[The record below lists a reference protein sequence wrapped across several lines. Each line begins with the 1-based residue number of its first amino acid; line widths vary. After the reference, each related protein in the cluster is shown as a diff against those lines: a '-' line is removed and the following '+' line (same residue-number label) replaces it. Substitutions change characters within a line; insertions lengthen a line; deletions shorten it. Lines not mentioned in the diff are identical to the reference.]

1 MRTCLLGFLVTAA
14 LAAAQQV
21 AESSSS
27 PLSAATDTGR
37 QQDRAQVEQQWSQM
51 EKALRTA
58 AESAVGKVFPTL
70 VKASSEAE
78 VSGDCQAALL
88 KVILG
93 VRRLKDWAIRLVDSS
108 GKLPMGIMTG
118 SVAALGAYDQC
129 LSVHYDDDTHD
140 PIVGR
145 YCTLNIQF
153 PYLPRTF
160 KNSSEIIKEKDSF
173 MHWVYN
179 YGKWMKYFPIRIGI
193 CLPSHCVKEDL
204 EKLGKYIVKP
214 VNMKSWVGTCEGK
227 TPTKITTLQVVVLS
241 ILGALLVLVFLGT
254 CIDRMCGPKKAE
266 KPNSQSGHL
275 GLATKMLASFSF
287 VANTRKLLYPRRS
300 RDTLCVLHGI
310 RVLSCL
316 WIILGHTYF
325 LADIVSFIRFKRLKT
340 LEDLNT
346 DVAFTAIENFLPVD
360 TFFFISGLLIV
371 YSNWGRLEKKKGK
384 LNVLSAFL
392 QRFWRMTPS
401 YMLVVGVFLLLP
413 LVGSGPLWKETMDPL
428 LENCMQSWWTNLLYV
443 SNYLPYDKM
452 CLLHT
457 WFQAVNMQFFIIALP
472 LLLFVYK
479 CRVLG
484 LTLVVSLCLISTL
497 AVGLITYFF
506 QLPPALL
513 LSTSEWSKA
522 VQHLNLIYFQPFT
535 HFGPFCVGL
544 FCGYYLIQN
553 KGITLK
559 PTTLVVG
566 WLSALVCALVALLG
580 AYPFRAGYDVD
591 SVLMAFYAA
600 MHRTVWC
607 VAVAWLTV
615 ACELGHG
622 GLLNE
627 TLSWRGLVPLST
639 LSYLI
644 YLIHPLVVYVHV
656 ATTRE
661 IVNLDHFTM
670 CYSFLGHATISVGL
684 AYVAHVVV
692 ELPFASLKD
701 IVWRRSSSTTT
712 TDPRQCCPT
721 LGAKGPELHTVCVPG
736 LNGAVRQQP
745 LDLGL
750 PTRA

>member
-1 MRTCLLGFLVTAA
+1 MTF
-14 LAAAQQV
+14 
-21 AESSSS
+21 
-27 PLSAATDTGR
+27 PKDTHF
-37 QQDRAQVEQQWSQM
+37 D
-51 EKALRTA
+51 KC
-58 AESAVGKVFPTL
+58 
-70 VKASSEAE
+70 SEE
-78 VSGDCQAALL
+78 V
-88 KVILG
+88 
-93 VRRLKDWAIRLVDSS
+93 VDSS

-204 EKLGKYIVKP
+204 EKLGKY
-214 VNMKSWVGTCEGK
+214 
-227 TPTKITTLQVVVLS
+227 
-241 ILGALLVLVFLGT
+241 
-254 CIDRMCGPKKAE
+254 
-266 KPNSQSGHL
+266 
-275 GLATKMLASFSF
+275 
-287 VANTRKLLYPRRS
+287 
-300 RDTLCVLHGI
+300 
-310 RVLSCL
+310 
-316 WIILGHTYF
+316 
-325 LADIVSFIRFKRLKT
+325 KRLKT

-622 GLLNE
+622 GQDNNWFFAFISSLL
-627 TLSWRGLVPLST
+627 S
-639 LSYLI
+639 
-644 YLIHPLVVYVHV
+644 V
-656 ATTRE
+656 AFRTR
-661 IVNLDHFTM
+661 
-670 CYSFLGHATISVGL
+670 SATVS
-684 AYVAHVVV
+684 
-692 ELPFASLKD
+692 
-701 IVWRRSSSTTT
+701 
-712 TDPRQCCPT
+712 
-721 LGAKGPELHTVCVPG
+721 
-736 LNGAVRQQP
+736 
-745 LDLGL
+745 
-750 PTRA
+750 